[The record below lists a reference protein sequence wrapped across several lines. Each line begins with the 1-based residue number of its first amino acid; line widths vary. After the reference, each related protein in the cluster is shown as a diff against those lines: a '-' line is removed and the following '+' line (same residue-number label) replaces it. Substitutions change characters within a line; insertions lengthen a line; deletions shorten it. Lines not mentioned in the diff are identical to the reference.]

1 MAHGL
6 VPDTSPISLYVLASN
21 RQLGCQHSEG
31 RAYTLG
37 HLSTPVEGTQV
48 ALLGLYVG
56 EGLREQ
62 GWTRGRDE
70 QL

>member
-6 VPDTSPISLYVLASN
+6 VPDTSPVSLYVLASN
-21 RQLGCQHSEG
+21 HQLGCQHSER

-37 HLSTPVEGTQV
+37 HLSTPSGGTQV
-48 ALLGLYVG
+48 ALGGLHVG
-56 EGLREQ
+56 EGLGEQ
-62 GWTRGRDE
+62 GWIRGIGE